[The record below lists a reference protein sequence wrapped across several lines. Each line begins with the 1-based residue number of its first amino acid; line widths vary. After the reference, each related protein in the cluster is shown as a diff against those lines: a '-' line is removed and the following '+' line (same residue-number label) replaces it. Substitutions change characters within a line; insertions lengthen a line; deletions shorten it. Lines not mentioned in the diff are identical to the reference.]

1 MRIRFAET
9 LLLACLIAGISL
21 VPLTAHADAVA
32 DFYKGKSLTVFVGF
46 GPGGGYDAN
55 ARLLGKHI
63 GRFIPGTPDVVV
75 KNMPGAG
82 SKKLLGYFSGV
93 GPKDGTEIGIVAAES
108 VLEPIFRKETAG
120 LFEAAKL
127 SWIGSLNSF
136 TTMGIAMAT
145 SELKTVEDA
154 KKKSF
159 AMASTAPG
167 QSPSVYAKML
177 NDMLGTKFNIV
188 NGYKGSA
195 TMALS
200 MEQGETVGFLGW
212 CWSCINANKPD
223 WVKNKVVNIFIQ
235 FGLKK
240 HPDLAAVPWI
250 FDLLKTEDD
259 KAAAR
264 AILASLGPA
273 RPFAAAPGIPAD
285 RLAALR
291 AAFMKMAQ
299 DPQFLADAKRAKRP
313 IQPMSGEET
322 QAVFEQAYNTP
333 AAVREKAAQYYK

>member
-1 MRIRFAET
+1 MRIRFAEA
-9 LLLACLIAGISL
+9 LLLAG
-21 VPLTAHADAVA
+21 LTAGLSAAPSTLRADSVA
-32 DFYKGKSLTVFVGF
+32 DFYQGKTLTVFVGF

-55 ARLLGKHI
+55 ARLLGKHL
-63 GRFIPGTPDVVV
+63 GRFIPGNPDVIV
-75 KNMPGAG
+75 KNMQGAG
-82 SKKLLGYFSGV
+82 SKKLLGYFTGV

-108 VLEPIFRKETAG
+108 ALEPIFRKETAG
-120 LFEAAKL
+120 LFDAAKL

-136 TTMGIAMAT
+136 TTIGIAMAT
-145 SELKTVEDA
+145 SGLKTIEDA
-154 KKKSF
+154 KTKPF

-195 TMALS
+195 AMSLS

-223 WVKNKVVNIFIQ
+223 WVKDKVVNIFIQ
-235 FGLKK
+235 FGRRK
-240 HPDLAAVPWI
+240 HPDLADVPWI
-250 FDLLKTEDD
+250 FDLLKTEED

-291 AAFMKMAQ
+291 TAFMKMAQ
-299 DPQFLADAKRAKRP
+299 DPQFLADAERAKRP
-313 IQPMSGEET
+313 ILPMSGEEA
-322 QAVFEQAYNTP
+322 QGVFEEAYKTP